1 MQLKSS
7 SFTDGAMIPGDYAF
21 CLPDPATHATFGH
34 NNNPQLSWSDVPE
47 GTQSFAL
54 ICSDDDAPT
63 VADDVN
69 QEGREVPADLAR
81 AEFFHWVV
89 VDIPPDCR
97 RFDSGEFASGV
108 VEHGKERGPG
118 PHGTRQGLNDYTSW
132 FQGDV
137 GMEGEYHGYDGPCPP
152 WNDARI
158 HTYTFTLYALDMER
172 CPVSG
177 SFTGNDVRHAIEGHV
192 LATASLSG
200 RYTLNP
206 RLMS

>member
-1 MQLKSS
+1 
-7 SFTDGAMIPGDYAF
+7 
-21 CLPDPATHATFGH
+21 
-34 NNNPQLSWSDVPE
+34 
-47 GTQSFAL
+47 
-54 ICSDDDAPT
+54 
-63 VADDVN
+63 
-69 QEGREVPADLAR
+69 
-81 AEFFHWVV
+81 
-89 VDIPPDCR
+89 
-97 RFDSGEFASGV
+97 
-108 VEHGKERGPG
+108 
-118 PHGTRQGLNDYTSW
+118 
-132 FQGDV
+132 
-137 GMEGEYHGYDGPCPP
+137 MEGEYHGYDGPCPP